1 MERHSEHY
9 LIVKSE
15 RSKSVQSIYCIMTKT
30 NKIIVLGSR
39 GSRLAIA
46 QTKEVRT
53 LIAQKF
59 PDIEIRHK
67 VIATAGD
74 QDQMSDAAS
83 IGVGIFVKEIENEL
97 MRGNIDVAVHS
108 LKDLPSQTPQGLTIA
123 SVPYREDPRDVVISR
138 NGLSLEQLQ
147 RASIIA
153 TGSARRRAL
162 IHSMRHDFILRPI
175 RGNVTTRLEMLDRE
189 DSDIDALIL
198 AAAGIKRLGI
208 ENRITQYLGCKSF
221 IPAPG
226 QGALALES
234 RSDDDETI
242 AILQAVQHEDTRKC
256 VEAERVLLSEIG
268 GGCTASLGAHA
279 QIRQGAMHMA
289 TFVANPSGTKVLKC
303 SQTATMNE
311 GIAVAKSIAKQL
323 IARGAKELMP
333 NLVATDHAAP

>member
-1 MERHSEHY
+1 
-9 LIVKSE
+9 
-15 RSKSVQSIYCIMTKT
+15 MTKT
-30 NKIIVLGSR
+30 DKIIVLGSR

-46 QTKEVRT
+46 QTTEVRT
-53 LIAQKF
+53 LIAQQF

-74 QDQMSDAAS
+74 QDQASDAAS

-123 SVPYREDPRDVVISR
+123 SVPYREDPRDVVVSR
-138 NGLSLEQLQ
+138 NGLGLEQLQ

-208 ENRITQYLGCKSF
+208 ENRITEYLGCKSF

-226 QGALALES
+226 QGALALET
-234 RSDDDETI
+234 RADDAETI
-242 AILQAVQHEDTRKC
+242 EILQAIQDEDTRKC

-279 QIRQGAMHMA
+279 QIRQGAMHIVA
-289 TFVANPSGTKVLKC
+289 FVANPPGTKVLRC
-303 SQTATMNE
+303 SQTAPMHE
-311 GIAVAKSIAKQL
+311 GIAIAKSIARQL

-333 NLVATDHAAP
+333 NLISTDHAAL